1 MKLVEILVSWGEL
14 KEVIDCYKS
23 LIELLFENW
32 LIFYKLGKFFR
43 EIGKLNDV
51 VEVFE
56 CVIKFNL

>member
-23 LIELLFENW
+23 LIELLFGNW
-32 LIFYKLGKFFR
+32 LIFYKLGKFFW